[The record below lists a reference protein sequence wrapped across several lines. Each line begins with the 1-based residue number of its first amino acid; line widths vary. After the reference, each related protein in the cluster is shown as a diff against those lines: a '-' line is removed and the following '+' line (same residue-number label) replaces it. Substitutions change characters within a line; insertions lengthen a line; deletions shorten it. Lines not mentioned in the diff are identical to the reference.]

1 VTSSDTNSDYAS
13 TNILTYS
20 AAHFE
25 GRQYM
30 VTLLFYMTHM
40 DIVSNVVVYGLNIPD
55 NYYVISTSS
64 SYRRYIM

>member
-13 TNILTYS
+13 TNILTYP

-30 VTLLFYMTHM
+30 VTMLFYMTHM
-40 DIVSNVVVYGLNIPD
+40 DIVSNVLFW
-55 NYYVISTSS
+55 
-64 SYRRYIM
+64 